1 MVKKW
6 NLAPRKVEKRL
17 IQRQRRW
24 LLLLDTSQGY
34 FGGLP
39 HTEVIRSRIL
49 GREIAGDDTEAV
61 SAGKLVGKHDKYLTV
76 EPS

>member
-6 NLAPRKVEKRL
+6 KLAPRKVEKRL
-17 IQRQRRW
+17 IQRRW
-24 LLLLDTSQGY
+24 LLLLDTCQGY

-61 SAGKLVGKHDKYLTV
+61 SAGKLVGKHDKYLSLTGC
-76 EPS
+76 